1 MRSTQDWSR
10 LGGVVIA
17 LLAAGVALTVL
28 MPRLLGMAAG
38 PEVEIITALKSTE
51 QDRLE
56 LAIPGAGARLTSQT
70 HHFARITV
78 SVEPGGQR
86 AVASATLDFSGR
98 LGRTEVSSLG
108 VEQVPFVLRG
118 REWVPEGLAAPRLAA
133 VVGALEARRR
143 ALEAGDRKTLMA
155 LRGPGEAGDGGGEAE
170 VERVLALQRRRYE
183 ARAWYLRLERDEA
196 VVTEEWR
203 LEGVLPSRPVDEK
216 GQRRLSLIRSGE
228 EFLFSPGLM

>member
-1 MRSTQDWSR
+1 
-10 LGGVVIA
+10 
-17 LLAAGVALTVL
+17 
-28 MPRLLGMAAG
+28 
-38 PEVEIITALKSTE
+38 
-51 QDRLE
+51 
-56 LAIPGAGARLTSQT
+56 
-70 HHFARITV
+70 
-78 SVEPGGQR
+78 
-86 AVASATLDFSGR
+86 VASATLDFSGR